1 MARMN
6 EVYIYTRPFRDLVFV
21 VEAIN
26 TENNDECDGITRD
39 YLYVSP
45 GKYSKQNQIW
55 RVHVGE
61 GDTWFLGSSWA
72 LITVYYC
79 VLLCITVYYGVLLC
93 KLLCITVYNY
103 ALPGIRKS
111 GYAVQASPY

>member
-79 VLLCITVYYGVLLC
+79 VLLCINVYYCVLRCITVYYGVLLC
-93 KLLCITVYNY
+93 ITV
-103 ALPGIRKS
+103 
-111 GYAVQASPY
+111 